1 MKKVV
6 VILCSCL
13 LVAILG
19 ICLFVPATSVNEG
32 YLRIHIRAN
41 SNSSVD
47 QTVKYQVKEAV
58 VEYLTPLVAEVKS
71 ANDAMQIVNNN
82 LDGISA
88 VATAVLEK
96 NGFDYGAKAVL
107 KDEYFPTRNYGDL
120 VLEDGY
126 YDALIVN
133 LGDGAGENWWCVVYP
148 PLCFISGGE
157 GEVEYKSLFKEI
169 IEKIKGGN

>member
-1 MKKVV
+1 MKKFI
-6 VILCSCL
+6 VIMCCCL
-13 LVAILG
+13 LVAILSV
-19 ICLFVPATSVNEG
+19 CLFVPINTPVEG

-41 SNSSVD
+41 SNSNVD

-58 VEYLTPLVAEVKS
+58 VEYLTPLVKDVTS
-71 ANDAMQIVNNN
+71 VNQAMEIVNNN
-82 LDGISA
+82 LNGISA
-88 VATAVLEK
+88 VATSVLEQH
-96 NGFDYGAKAVL
+96 GFDYGAKAVL

-148 PLCFISGGE
+148 PLCFISSGE
-157 GEVEYKSLFKEI
+157 GNVEYKSLFKEI
-169 IEKIKGGN
+169 IEKIKEGN

>member
-1 MKKVV
+1 MKKFVIMCCCLLV
-6 VILCSCL
+6 VIL
-13 LVAILG
+13 VA
-19 ICLFVPATSVNEG
+19 CLFIPANTTKEG

-58 VEYLTPLVAEVKS
+58 VEYLTPLVSGVKS
-71 ANDAMQIVNNN
+71 ANEAMQIVNNN
-82 LDGISA
+82 LEGISL
-88 VATAVLEK
+88 VATAVLTQ

-148 PLCFISGGE
+148 PLCFVSGGE
-157 GEVEYKSLFKEI
+157 GKVEYKSLFKEI